1 MVGKLHM
8 LHIKVNL
15 TFSDTVMLLQWSYG
29 VTCWEIFTVG
39 KTPYPAL
46 DPPTLLRMLK
56 EGHRLEHPDNFACS
70 PEM

>member
-8 LHIKVNL
+8 LHIKVNH

-56 EGHRLEHPDNFACS
+56 KRHRLEHPDNFACS